1 VKFKGTVLLNGK
13 TATGIEVPA
22 EVVEALGAGKRPAVS
37 VTLKGFRFRT
47 TLGSVD
53 GTPMIS
59 VSTEVREGAGVAA
72 GDTLEVGIELDT
84 APREVVVPA
93 ELAKALRR
101 NTAAARKFES
111 LSFSRRKAYAD
122 SIAGAKT
129 EETRSRRLEKT
140 LAELR
145 EG

>member
-1 VKFKGTVLLNGK
+1 MRFRGMVQLNGK

-22 EVVEALGAGKRPAVS
+22 DVVEELGGGKRAAVT
-37 VTLKGFRFRT
+37 VTLNAYSYRT

-53 GTPMIS
+53 GVPMIP
-59 VSTEVREGAGVAA
+59 VSGEVRDAAGVAA
-72 GDTLEVGIELDT
+72 GDTLDVGIELDT
-84 APREVVVPA
+84 APREVTVPD
-93 ELAKALRR
+93 ELAAALRADS
-101 NTAAARKFES
+101 AAAKRFES
-111 LSFSRRKAYAD
+111 LSYSRRKAYAD